1 MKKGEGIQNA
11 SKFGDVI
18 YGRTPS
24 QAVFLHSLI
33 LWTIETTVE
42 TILLAHYPFLP
53 VPCEELAE
61 YSTQSSPLYHPT
73 IFYVFLFFQPLQAS
87 AIHFSYY

>member
-11 SKFGDVI
+11 SKFCDII

-61 YSTQSSPLYHPT
+61 Y
-73 IFYVFLFFQPLQAS
+73 
-87 AIHFSYY
+87 